1 MVAVFSKAFS
11 LVREQKCDLEQ
22 KNGAICERITPMRT
36 NRIAR
41 ITIDFKIDVINSVI
55 FSHETP
61 KSDLEHSSAI
71 LMEQVW
77 AVIVQM
83 I

>member
-41 ITIDFKIDVINSVI
+41 TTIDFKIDVINSVI
-55 FSHETP
+55 FSHKMP

-77 AVIVQM
+77 AVIAQM

>member
-1 MVAVFSKAFS
+1 MSMRRG
-11 LVREQKCDLEQ
+11 RERKRTREV
-22 KNGAICERITPMRT
+22 KNAKGKRAESVKPMRT

-55 FSHETP
+55 FSHKTP